1 MFKLQTNGFRN
12 RDLRMLIAQLR
23 GLDPDTV
30 TAGQITYDLRRL
42 KSHGLIQKIPR
53 SNRYQVTDQG
63 LSDSMFLSAVH
74 DRLLPTGLSDLHT
87 PLPAPIRTATRNYR
101 QAIEDLTCTTGL
113 AA

>member
-1 MFKLQTNGFRN
+1 L
-12 RDLRMLIAQLR
+12 LVAQLR

-30 TAGQITYDLRRL
+30 TAGQMTYDLRRL
-42 KSHGLIQKIPR
+42 KSHGLIDKIPHTH
-53 SNRYQVTDQG
+53 RYQVTDQG

-74 DRLLPTGLSDLHT
+74 DRLLPTGLAALHT

-101 QAIEDLTCTTGL
+101 QAIEDLTHTTGL